1 MGLGKTLSVIAFL
14 HTALA
19 RARNSEGLC
28 YAHYRSGRA
37 PGARGG
43 PDGPRRPR
51 ALVLV
56 PKSVGSQWMSE
67 LRHWVSASA
76 EVEPLHCLMI
86 DSGKGALAQLR
97 RWRSEGGVVVMS
109 HNLFMSLVKPP
120 STAQAQR
127 RNAAAAA
134 TAAAAAAASAAAAA
148 APTGP
153 AAAGGAAEASR
164 VDPELEEILLY
175 PGPDLLVLDEAH
187 VIKND
192 QSQMAKALDRVA
204 TRRCVLP
211 TNLNPNLILTLTFT
225 LTLILTL
232 TLTPNPHPSP

>member
-37 PGARGG
+37 PDARGG

-56 PKSVGSQWMSE
+56 PKSVGSQWMAE

-86 DSGKGALAQLR
+86 DTGKGALAQLR

-120 STAQAQR
+120 TTAQAQR

-134 TAAAAAAASAAAAA
+134 ATAAA
-148 APTGP
+148 PNGP
-153 AAAGGAAEASR
+153 AAAAFNGSAAAGVTAEALR
-164 VDPELEEILLY
+164 IEPELEEILLS

-204 TRRCVLP
+204 TRRRVLL
-211 TNLNPNLILTLTFT
+211 TNPNPNLTLTPT
-225 LTLILTL
+225 LTLTL
-232 TLTPNPHPSP
+232 TLTPNP